1 MDTPSI
7 GIKLGHFLKKCA
19 KLIKAIGIRENIK
32 SLKTQADDFTSL
44 IEFSWNDEISRIA
57 RTELEQRKWNR
68 PKLLPLTSD
77 LQTLTSKLK
86 LDINIAILELGDD
99 SIKLEAFRNL
109 ETALLTSI
117 ILFNRRRASEPAKM
131 KVDDYKTAKDVSQST
146 NDEVSQSLS
155 EFEKKLCCSLR
166 RIEVRGKQGRKVPI
180 LLTKEVEKDWDVLV
194 TVKKDVGVNPENPF
208 IFAVA
213 TNGSTKNVRG
223 SDAVRKHVRSCNLSC
238 PESIYSTNLRK
249 HVATLSQILNLDK
262 NEMEMLA
269 TFLGHDLDIHKK
281 YYRLPENA
289 LQLAKC
295 GKLML
300 LMASENMASENIM
313 AKA

>member
-1 MDTPSI
+1 
-7 GIKLGHFLKKCA
+7 
-19 KLIKAIGIRENIK
+19 
-32 SLKTQADDFTSL
+32 
-44 IEFSWNDEISRIA
+44 
-57 RTELEQRKWNR
+57 
-68 PKLLPLTSD
+68 LPLTSD
-77 LQTLTSKLK
+77 LQTLASKLK

-117 ILFNRRRASEPAKM
+117 ILFNRRRAGEPAKM
-131 KVDDYKTAKDVSQST
+131 KVDDYKTAKDVSQSID
-146 NDEVSQSLS
+146 DEVSQSLS

-180 LLTKEVEKDWDVLV
+180 LLTKEVEKGLDVLV
-194 TVKKDVGVNPENPF
+194 TVRKDVGVNPENHF
-208 IFAVA
+208 IFAV
-213 TNGSTKNVRG
+213 
-223 SDAVRKHVRSCNLSC
+223 
-238 PESIYSTNLRK
+238 
-249 HVATLSQILNLDK
+249 DK

-300 LMASENMASENIM
+300 LMGKGGIGKYHGKNLDEIDLDLEGLYYTLFLSTALRRPKSYEYTNPFAT
-313 AKA
+313 